1 MKPLDS
7 DREYAVQL
15 LSAHYA
21 NGSLTTKELE
31 ARFERV
37 YDAEDTSALH
47 TLVSGL
53 PVLAPALGQPLGMWA
68 PGPVSAPPPERRMLA
83 LMSEIKRRGEW
94 TPAQRNVIRVFM
106 GKATIDLREAH
117 LALGVVTEFEVFVC
131 MAEVLFILPP
141 GVAVECE
148 GMPIMAS
155 FDDSGTHGG
164 SAPDA
169 PRIRITGTAIM
180 GAVKIRTR
188 LPGESALA
196 AWRRQLAD
204 RKRLS

>member
-37 YDAEDTSALH
+37 YEAEDTGALH

-53 PVLAPALGQPLGMWA
+53 PMLPAALGQPLGMWA
-68 PGPVSAPPPERRMLA
+68 PGPSSAPPPEKRVFA
-83 LMSEIKRRGEW
+83 LMSEYKRRGEW
-94 TPAQRNVIRVFM
+94 TPAQRNVIRVIM
-106 GKATIDLREAH
+106 GSATIDLRHAH
-117 LALGVVTEFEVFVC
+117 LALGVVTEFEVFAC
-131 MAEVLFILPP
+131 MAEILFILPP
-141 GVAVECE
+141 GISVECD
-148 GMPIMAS
+148 GMPIMGS
-155 FDDSGTHGG
+155 FDDSG
-164 SAPDA
+164 SRDYIAADA
-169 PRIRITGTAIM
+169 PRIRITGTAMM
-180 GAVKIRTR
+180 GGVKIRTR

-204 RKRLS
+204 RKR

>member
-37 YDAEDTSALH
+37 YEAEDTGALH

-53 PVLAPALGQPLGMWA
+53 PALPSALGEPLGMWA
-68 PGPVSAPPPERRMLA
+68 PAPASAPQPEKRMLA

-94 TPAQRNVIRVFM
+94 TPARRNVIRVFM

-117 LALGVVTEFEVFVC
+117 LAPGVDTEFEVFIC

-141 GVAVECE
+141 GIAVECE

-155 FDDSGTHGG
+155 FDDSGALGG

-196 AWRRQLAD
+196 AWRRQRTD
-204 RKRLS
+204 RKR